1 MTEASEDAECITQS
15 FPLHALA
22 HDNAVPPPVP
32 IHTEPVHAAST
43 SAIGPARLAEAEL
56 LAPEDSVA
64 HAEHALV
71 KLEEARLA
79 LAAVRTVP
87 KALEIGSLA
96 RALECYLQQ
105 CNASLELRN
114 DATEIHL
121 RASRRA
127 GELLG
132 DMAKNK
138 GAATPSHDE
147 SASHPTLKQMGLNH
161 NRSHR
166 LQRLAAIPEPV
177 FEMYIH
183 KTRTSLLQL
192 SANGLLRHGR
202 PLDREQH
209 RGMRAK
215 AERGAAIRTA
225 AWPQAVAQGDIANSI
240 VTLVMGY
247 VREALRDVPASV
259 VKAGFAQAVGEIT
272 RQIEDVPEP
281 LHERSEAP

>member
-1 MTEASEDAECITQS
+1 VNVAPAPI
-15 FPLHALA
+15 
-22 HDNAVPPPVP
+22 PVRRV
-32 IHTEPVHAAST
+32 EP
-43 SAIGPARLAEAEL
+43 EL
-56 LAPEDSVA
+56 LAPEDGIA
-64 HAEHALV
+64 HAEHALA

-79 LAAVRTVP
+79 LATVHTMP
-87 KALEIGSLA
+87 EALEIRSLA
-96 RALECYLQQ
+96 QALHCYLRQ

-147 SASHPTLKQMGLNH
+147 SASSPTLKQMGLDH

-166 LQRLAAIPEPV
+166 LQRLAAIPESD
-177 FEMYIH
+177 FETYIH
-183 KTRTSLLQL
+183 KTRAFRLQL

-202 PLDREQH
+202 PLECEKH
-209 RGMRAK
+209 RGMRAR
-215 AERGAAIRTA
+215 AERGATIRTE
-225 AWPQAVAQGDIANSI
+225 AWPHSVAPGDIADSI

-247 VREALRDVPASV
+247 VRDALKDVPASV
-259 VKAGFAQAVGEIT
+259 VKAGFEQAVCKIT
-272 RQIEDVPEP
+272 RQIEDMPEP
-281 LHERSEAP
+281 LHERSDAP